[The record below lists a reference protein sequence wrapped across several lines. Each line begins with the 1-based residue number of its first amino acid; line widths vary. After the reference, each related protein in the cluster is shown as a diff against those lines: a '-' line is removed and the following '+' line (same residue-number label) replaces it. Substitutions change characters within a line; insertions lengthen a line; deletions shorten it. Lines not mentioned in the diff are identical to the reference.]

1 MNYTISPD
9 MNLLIPIV
17 GQDPGPEYAS
27 DVNSSLLI
35 IDQHNHTPGSGVA
48 ITPAAIN
55 INADLAFN
63 GNNAISLNSVRFT
76 PLLSPIPAT
85 GVNLG
90 CIYVAGVDLYYNDES
105 GNQIQLTKSG
115 AVAGTPGSISGLVSP
130 ASASYNSVS
139 GTFVFE
145 SGTNT
150 PAYID
155 GASII
160 LRNFT
165 ANSQGLT
172 LNPPPAMASSYSL
185 TLPVLPAS
193 TLPVQLS
200 NTGQFSTGPITFAQ
214 LDTPTQTL
222 ITPIVPTFQQFLSG
236 SGTYTLPTSSKGAPL
251 YIRVTMVG
259 AGGGGAGCGPTAGG
273 AGSNTTFGALLAG
286 GGTSSA
292 NSNGAAGGTNSALP
306 GGLIGIN
313 INGGSSGS
321 IYNAGDFG
329 GNLGGS
335 VGANSALGGGGQA
348 GANTAGMNAAAN
360 SGAGG
365 GGAGGFAG
373 VVIAGCGGGSGGYIS
388 VLIDSPA
395 ATYSYSVGAGGAGG
409 VPGSGYVGGDGADGQ
424 ILVEEFY
431 Q

>member
-1 MNYTISPD
+1 

-200 NTGQFSTGPITFAQ
+200 NTGQFSTGVIQ
-214 LDTPTQTL
+214 LNQLSTAVQEMLTNAPTIQILT
-222 ITPIVPTFQQFLSG
+222 G
-236 SGTYTLPTSSKGAPL
+236 SGTYTAPTSPAPIYL
-251 YIRVTMVG
+251 RVRMIG
-259 AGGGGAGCGPTAGG
+259 GGGGGAGDDGG
-273 AGSNTTFGALLAG
+273 AGSSGGVTTFGTGLLTAN
-286 GGTSSA
+286 GGTSTASA
-292 NSNGAAGGTNSALP
+292 VGAVGGTATITAPAYGLAVQ
-306 GGLIGIN
+306 GGY
-313 INGGSSGS
+313 GGSGGN
-321 IYNAGDFG
+321 NAGASTYPIGGTGGVSPFG
-329 GNLGGS
+329 GAGTGGS
-335 VGANSALGGGGQA
+335 GASGGTGVAAIPATGSGGGG
-348 GANTAGMNAAAN
+348 G
-360 SGAGG
+360 SGAVTATDQGGAG
-365 GGAGGFAG
+365 GGAGG
-373 VVIAGCGGGSGGYIS
+373 YIDAIIPTPS
-388 VLIDSPA
+388 
-395 ATYSYSVGAGGAGG
+395 ATYPYVVGAGGAGG
-409 VPGSGYVGGDGADGQ
+409 IGLNTDGGAGGSGT
-424 ILVEEFY
+424 IIVEEFY
-431 Q
+431 